1 MYLESLLTLLSL
13 QYWTNCFSIL
23 EDCIRVKS
31 TKEIQNSWS
40 KKQISLKK
48 KNKECYISTW
58 RSMYILE
65 SIDLTNSDIEQ
76 TSVSEDRV

>member
-13 QYWTNCFSIL
+13 RYLTNCFSIL
-23 EDCIRVKS
+23 EDCIRVDERNPEFVIEE
-31 TKEIQNSWS
+31 TDFVE
-40 KKQISLKK
+40 K

>member
-23 EDCIRVKS
+23 EDCIRVDERNPEFVIEE
-31 TKEIQNSWS
+31 TDFVE
-40 KKQISLKK
+40 KK

>member
-23 EDCIRVKS
+23 EDCIRVDERNPEFVIEE
-31 TKEIQNSWS
+31 TDFVE
-40 KKQISLKK
+40 K
-48 KNKECYISTW
+48 KNKEFYISTW